1 MEITRLAIAAI
12 LTVGSA
18 LAMPATA
25 VACDCTQARIDP
37 NYRGLII
44 HGRVIKMDLLQGTN
58 TVMVQLAVQRVLSGA
73 WTGNTIRGYGTT
85 FGVLCEGYDFK
96 LGQEYVVLPVSL
108 PEDAR
113 RNVLN
118 APPTAL
124 YFGGLCGPT
133 LDLRTRRGLERL
145 QALELSL
152 KTTR

>member
-1 MEITRLAIAAI
+1 MDTTRLAIAVI
-12 LTVGSA
+12 LVGSA

-25 VACDCTQARIDP
+25 VACDCDQSKIDP

-44 HGRVIKMDLLQGTN
+44 HGQVIKIDRLQRTN
-58 TVMVQLAVQRVLSGA
+58 TLMVQLAVQRVLSGA
-73 WTGNTIRGYGTT
+73 WTGKTIRGYGTT
-85 FGVLCEGYDFK
+85 FGVMCEGYDFK

-108 PEDAR
+108 PEKAR
-113 RNVLN
+113 RNVLR

-133 LDLRTRRGLERL
+133 LDLRTRLGLERL
-145 QALELSL
+145 QALERSL

>member
-1 MEITRLAIAAI
+1 MKIARLAIAAI
-12 LTVGSA
+12 LTMGGA

-25 VACDCTQARIDP
+25 VACDCNQARIDP
-37 NYRGLII
+37 NYRGLIVR
-44 HGRVIKMDLLQGTN
+44 GQVIRMDLLQGTN
-58 TVMVQLAVQRVLSGA
+58 TVMVQLAVQRVQQGA

-96 LGQEYVVLPVSL
+96 LGREYVVLPVPL
-108 PEDAR
+108 PEDVR
-113 RNVLN
+113 RNVLH

-133 LDLRTRRGLERL
+133 LDLRTRPGLERL
-145 QALELSL
+145 EALERSL